1 MNKVY
6 KYSIIR
12 FQPLP
17 YTGEFGNIGILAF
30 DETEKKIG
38 FRLARRRFARLKDFF
53 GEQAYFSYAAAI
65 DHLRMELSNLID
77 GDGFRSM
84 REPDKTFDYLTR
96 RHESTLIFS
105 ETRRLVSP
113 ESLDVV
119 IDDLF
124 SVLVMRQRQDS
135 HDLSLVR
142 EIRQRLVAR
151 GIKGFRTI
159 RLEDPIVPITFPLAN
174 QFDDIKAIHPI
185 VFSQKT
191 PLGVF
196 DHGVLWKKRLQYHLE
211 NKKLTEKSVL
221 IAIDYMD
228 QELAKS
234 MRGAVS
240 EAISEISSLPFDVVT
255 TRSNEEFER
264 KIFDFAE
271 KVSDGRRR
279 LFH

>member
-17 YTGEFGNIGILAF
+17 YTGEFANIGILIF
-30 DETEKKIG
+30 DETDKELG
-38 FRLARRRFARLKDFF
+38 YRLARKRFARLKDFF

-65 DHLRMELSNLID
+65 DHLRMELTNLID

-84 REPDKTFDYLTR
+84 REPGKTFDYLTR
-96 RHESTLIFS
+96 RNESTLIFS
-105 ETRRLVSP
+105 ETRRLVSA

-119 IDDLF
+119 VDDLF

-151 GIKGFRTI
+151 GIRGFKTI
-159 RLEDPIVPITFPLAN
+159 RLEDPIVPITLPLAN
-174 QFDDIKAIHPI
+174 NFADIKAIHPV

-211 NKKLTEKSVL
+211 NNNLTEKSVL
-221 IAIDYMD
+221 IAIDDMGD
-228 QELAKS
+228 EIGGS

-255 TRSNEEFER
+255 TSNNQNFER

-271 KVSDGRRR
+271 KVNFMGRN

>member
-17 YTGEFGNIGILAF
+17 YTGEFANIGILAF
-30 DETEKKIG
+30 DETDKKLG
-38 FRLARRRFARLKDFF
+38 FQLARKRFARLKDFF

-84 REPDKTFDYLTR
+84 REPSKTFDYLTR
-96 RHESTLIFS
+96 RHESTVIFS

-151 GIKGFRTI
+151 GIKGFKTI

-174 QFDDIKAIHPI
+174 QFDDIKAIHPV

-191 PLGVF
+191 PLGIF

-211 NKKLTEKSVL
+211 NNNLTEKSVL
-221 IAIDYMD
+221 IAIDDMG
-228 QELAKS
+228 EEIGTS

-255 TRSNEEFER
+255 TSNNENFER
-264 KIFDFAE
+264 KIFEFAE
-271 KVSDGRRR
+271 RINYRMR
-279 LFH
+279 NLYH

>member
-17 YTGEFGNIGILAF
+17 YTGEFANIGILIF
-30 DETEKKIG
+30 DETDKKLDY
-38 FRLARRRFARLKDFF
+38 RLARKRFARLKDFF

-65 DHLRMELSNLID
+65 DHLRMELTNLID

-84 REPDKTFDYLTR
+84 REPGKTFDYLTR
-96 RHESTLIFS
+96 QNESALIFS
-105 ETRRLVSP
+105 ETRRLVSA

-151 GIKGFRTI
+151 GIRGFKTI
-159 RLEDPIVPITFPLAN
+159 RLEDPIVPITLPLAN
-174 QFDDIKAIHPI
+174 NIADIKAIHPV

-211 NKKLTEKSVL
+211 NNNLAEKSVL
-221 IAIDYMD
+221 IAIDDMGD
-228 QELAKS
+228 EIGGS

-255 TRSNEEFER
+255 TSNNQNFER

-271 KVSDGRRR
+271 KVNFIGRN